1 MFIATPSTIA
11 KTWKQPK
18 CPLTNEQI
26 REVWCIYISAIEK
39 NKTVPFAAT
48 QMDLE
53 MIIPSKLDK
62 DKYHVIS
69 LVCGIL
75 K

>member
-1 MFIATPSTIA
+1 MILQYQLLGVYLEKTIIQKDTCTSMFIATPSTIA

-48 QMDLE
+48 
-53 MIIPSKLDK
+53 
-62 DKYHVIS
+62 
-69 LVCGIL
+69 
-75 K
+75 

>member
-48 QMDLE
+48 
-53 MIIPSKLDK
+53 
-62 DKYHVIS
+62 
-69 LVCGIL
+69 
-75 K
+75 